1 MLLIRRRSQLKPLL
15 RIVLLIRKDVMRNT
29 MRTIGKV
36 CFFGFMVVAAA
47 LAQSGLQSAP
57 SPAVA
62 GPAFNLSA
70 GYSHLSMPIPGA
82 GRANFNG
89 LNFSGNIDVSS
100 RWGATLD
107 STYLYTPDV
116 LGTHHQGYILSLH
129 TGPVFYPVAHGNTR
143 VFVRALA
150 GTALVDGAVPITVS
164 EDYHGW
170 LLRPSYVLGGG
181 VEHPVSG
188 QLALR
193 VIGDYMRTDFYDSV
207 GAVRPQNNLRLTVS
221 FVFRLKER
229 PRRSSAQLR

>member
-1 MLLIRRRSQLKPLL
+1 
-15 RIVLLIRKDVMRNT
+15 

-36 CFFGFMVVAAA
+36 CFFGFMMVAAA

-62 GPAFNLSA
+62 GPAFDLSA

-89 LNFSGNIDVSS
+89 LDFSANIGLSP

-107 STYLYTPDV
+107 SSYLYTSDV
-116 LGTHHQGYILSLH
+116 LSTQHQGYMLNLH

-143 VFVRALA
+143 VFVHALA
-150 GTALVDGAVPITVS
+150 GMALVDGAVPITKS
-164 EDYHGW
+164 EDFHGW
-170 LLRPSYVLGGG
+170 ELRPSYAFGGG
-181 VEHPVSG
+181 VEHPVSV

-193 VIGDYMRTDFYDSV
+193 VIGDYLRTDFYDST
-207 GAVRPQNNLRLTVS
+207 GAVKPQNNLRLTVS

-229 PRRSSAQLR
+229 PHRSGAQLR